1 MRGLMPVDIV
11 DLVLK
16 IQAINSNMRE
26 EFMACKPD
34 SNLIYYRL
42 LALTFHVQF
51 VVKVSLEKGT

>member
-1 MRGLMPVDIV
+1 MPVDIV